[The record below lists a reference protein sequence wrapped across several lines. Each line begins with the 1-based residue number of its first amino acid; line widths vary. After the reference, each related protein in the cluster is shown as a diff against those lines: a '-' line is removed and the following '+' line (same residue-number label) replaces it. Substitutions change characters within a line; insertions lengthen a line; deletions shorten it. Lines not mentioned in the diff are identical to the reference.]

1 MGVPKTST
9 HILVL
14 KYTECGGDS
23 AGHALARG
31 KAGYDTD
38 SDVL

>member
-1 MGVPKTST
+1 MGVHITST

-14 KYTECGGDS
+14 KYTEYGGDS
-23 AGHALARG
+23 AGHTLALG

-38 SDVL
+38 SGVL